1 MTCRRRMLA
10 YLVTMFVVGA
20 AGASFTQSEVP
31 VIPRAAD
38 GRPNLQG
45 IWQAAGDTATDVGV
59 SIPYQPWAAE
69 KQAKN
74 FKERQTQD
82 PLANCYLPG
91 VPRLMYMPYP
101 FQIFQTPAKVAIAF
115 SWSLDFR
122 IIYTDGSAPPSGID
136 FWLGD
141 SRGHW
146 EGDTLV
152 VDVTNHNE
160 KTWFDKAGNFHGAAM
175 HVVERYTLIDADTI
189 QYTARVQDPDVFAGP
204 WTIDVRL
211 LRQRPLVRLPEFHCN
226 AEAEERNGAFER
238 NPRTWYPKR

>member
-1 MTCRRRMLA
+1 MTRGRILA
-10 YLVTMFVVGA
+10 HLATVCVVVA
-20 AGASFTQSEVP
+20 AAASLTESAP
-31 VIPRAAD
+31 PAIPRAAD
-38 GRPNLQG
+38 GRPDLQG
-45 IWQAAGDTATDVGV
+45 IWQAAGDKATDVGV
-59 SIPYQPWAAE
+59 NIPYQPWAAE
-69 KQAKN
+69 QRAKN

-101 FQIFQTPAKVAIAF
+101 FQIFQTPQKVAIAF

-122 IIYTDGSAPPSGID
+122 LIYTDGSAPPAGID

-141 SRGHW
+141 SRGRW

-152 VDVTNHNE
+152 VDVTNHND

-175 HVVERYTLIDADTI
+175 HVVERYTLLDADTI
-189 QYTARVQDPDVFAGP
+189 EYTATIQDPDVFTAP

-211 LRQRPLVRLPEFHCN
+211 LRQKQLARLPESHCN
-226 AEAEERNGAFER
+226 AEAEERSGAFER
-238 NPRTWYPKR
+238 NPRTWYPTH